1 MLIAGVSFTV
11 LMYSVKRMPRRGAST
26 TSRGGRAARKSS
38 KRFAGAEED
47 PIDIKELFQ
56 CWRLI
61 AGADIDRQ
69 NRQNYCIYIQ
79 YYVVG

>member
-11 LMYSVKRMPRRGAST
+11 LMYSVKRMPRRGTST
-26 TSRGGRAARKSS
+26 TLRGGGLRAKAANGSWAL
-38 KRFAGAEED
+38 KRT